1 MFMDPRTGAK
11 PPFTGSPPEP
21 SSDPKEL
28 IPLVALCREGRIYD
42 VERWI
47 QEGKPIHARVYRGRG
62 ARRIDTPLE
71 IAIATN
77 QYDLALLLLCNGFP
91 PDSGDESPLD
101 LALREKKLNLF
112 ELLLAWGAD
121 PLRAD
126 LYEVLSTYDSDLY
139 ERCWRLGMD
148 FTREHALAHTLSDH
162 SSNRPAY
169 GWARRHKDDERIA
182 RELAIALHLAIVENR
197 ERAVALLVW
206 ACADPHRRA
215 PDIRWSYEEDEDEQS
230 TAINL
235 AVLYGRGQLLPTLKP
250 NVSQD
255 DFERLWADVCDP
267 ESIDYL
273 AKIQRPQ
280 DFSGALIRNLRQVV
294 AEYGD
299 HTKATECV
307 EKLTVSHGARLTTV
321 EPETAASLR
330 RDILKCRDEGRCRW
344 VLRWMSY
351 SETCEPAIYEELT
364 RTSSMRAKVE
374 AVHVHDLR
382 YR

>member
-1 MFMDPRTGAK
+1 MFVDPRTGPK
-11 PPFTGSPPEP
+11 PPFGGSPPEP
-21 SSDPKEL
+21 AQDPKEL
-28 IPLVALCREGRIYD
+28 LPLVALCREGRMYE

-47 QEGKPIHARVYRGRG
+47 QAGKPIHAQKYRGRG
-62 ARRIDTPLE
+62 RRIDTPLE
-71 IAIATN
+71 IAIETN
-77 QYDLALLLLCNGFP
+77 QFDLALLLLCNGFP
-91 PDSGDESPLD
+91 PDSCDESPLD
-101 LALREKKLNLF
+101 LALRKRKLELF

-139 ERCWRLGMD
+139 ERCWRLGVD
-148 FTREHALAHTLSDH
+148 FTRDHALARTLADH

-206 ACADPHRRA
+206 AGADPHRRA
-215 PDIRWSYEEDEDEQS
+215 PDIRWSYEEEEDEQS
-230 TAINL
+230 TAIRL

-250 NVSQD
+250 NAAQD
-255 DFERLWADVCDP
+255 DFEKLWSHVCDLD
-267 ESIDYL
+267 SIDYL
-273 AKIQRPQ
+273 AKIQTPK
-280 DFSGALIRNLRQVV
+280 DFSRALLQNIRQAV

-299 HTKATECV
+299 RAKAIECI
-307 EKLTVSHGARLTTV
+307 EKLTVSHRARLNSV
-321 EPETAASLR
+321 EPQEVAWLR
-330 RDILKCRDEGRCRW
+330 RDILKCQDENRCRW

-364 RTSSMRAKVE
+364 RTPSIRAKIE
-374 AVHVHDLR
+374 ALHVHDAR